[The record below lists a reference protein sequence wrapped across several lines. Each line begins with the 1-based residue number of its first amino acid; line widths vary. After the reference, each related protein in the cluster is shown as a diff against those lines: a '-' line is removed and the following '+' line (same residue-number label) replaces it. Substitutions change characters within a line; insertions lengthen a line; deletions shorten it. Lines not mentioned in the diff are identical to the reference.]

1 MFHFTLKR
9 ESLWIRNVIL
19 FLSLKDILVLLLPI
33 FGTQYIY
40 KEKEKRKEKEKA
52 QNSAVLNDTVHLL
65 PLNVQ

>member
-1 MFHFTLKR
+1 VD
-9 ESLWIRNVIL
+9 SQCDS

-40 KEKEKRKEKEKA
+40 KEKEKRKEKRKEKEKA
-52 QNSAVLNDTVHLL
+52 QNSAVLNDTIHLL

>member
-1 MFHFTLKR
+1 VD
-9 ESLWIRNVIL
+9 SQCDS

-40 KEKEKRKEKEKA
+40 KEKEKRKEKENA
-52 QNSAVLNDTVHLL
+52 QNSVVLNDIVHLL

>member
-1 MFHFTLKR
+1 
-9 ESLWIRNVIL
+9 
-19 FLSLKDILVLLLPI
+19 LLPI

-52 QNSAVLNDTVHLL
+52 QNSAVLNDTIHLL